1 MTSDRSAP
9 RKTNSST
16 LARMRHERGL
26 TQGKLA
32 EMVGC
37 RTKDISRWET
47 GVVRPGIESL
57 VKLAAALGCSIEALL
72 K

>member
-1 MTSDRSAP
+1 MSDRNAP
-9 RKTNSST
+9 RKTNDST

-32 EMVGC
+32 AMVGC
-37 RTKDISRWET
+37 YVKDISRWET
-47 GVVRPGIESL
+47 GVVKPGIDSL
-57 VKLAAALGCSIEALL
+57 VKLAAALGCSIEDLL